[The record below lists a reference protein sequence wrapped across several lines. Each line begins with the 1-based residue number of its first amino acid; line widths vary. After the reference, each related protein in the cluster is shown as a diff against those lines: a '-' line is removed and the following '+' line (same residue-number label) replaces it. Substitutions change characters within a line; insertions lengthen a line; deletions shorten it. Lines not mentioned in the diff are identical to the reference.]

1 MTYMS
6 NYVLSCCST
15 VDLTEEYLRKRDIE
29 YIPFHYELNGKE
41 YTDDMG
47 RSMSYENFYQAM
59 ADGAVTKTSQVS
71 AGEYEKYFESFL
83 KKGKDILHLT
93 LSSGISGTINSANV
107 ARELLLERYPKRKI
121 YVIDSLAASG
131 GYGLLMDKAA
141 DKRDEGVSIDAL
153 AAWIEEHKL
162 ELHHWFFTSDLT
174 YLIRG
179 GRVSKVSGYFGN
191 LLSICPL
198 LNVDYQGRLIPRY
211 KIRTKKKVIA
221 ETLERMKE
229 NAEKGLKYDQKVFIN
244 DSACRQDSTEL
255 AELIRNN
262 FPNIKGEIF
271 QNSIGTTIGSHTGPG
286 TVALFFWGKKRID

>member
-1 MTYMS
+1 MPNTE
-6 NYVLSCCST
+6 YVVCCDSAA
-15 VDLTEEYLRKRDIE
+15 DLTLEECNSRNIKSVPYKYMLGEKEYL
-29 YIPFHYELNGKE
+29 
-41 YTDDMG
+41 DDLVTITPEKFFKTMEEG
-47 RSMSYENFYQAM
+47 AM
-59 ADGAVTKTSQVS
+59 TRTSQPNAEDFVKFW
-71 AGEYEKYFESFL
+71 EPYLNE
-83 KKGKDILHLT
+83 GKDIVHLC
-93 LSSGISGTINSANV
+93 LSSGLSGGFISATV
-107 ARELLLERYPKRKI
+107 AKGLCAEKYPDRKI